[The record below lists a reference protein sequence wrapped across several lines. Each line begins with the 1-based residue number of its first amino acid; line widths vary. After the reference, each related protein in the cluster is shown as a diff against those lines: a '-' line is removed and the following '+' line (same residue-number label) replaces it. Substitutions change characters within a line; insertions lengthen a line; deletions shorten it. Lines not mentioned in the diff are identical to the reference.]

1 MVVPSASE
9 RSASRVEQRSYRY
22 SNFHVKWEREQGCE
36 MKAVASMLVLALSSA
51 AALQLPQTPASSVR
65 RRSPPPS
72 LNEAMT
78 KDRIEK
84 MIADNK
90 VSRRVRTAASLVRRH
105 R

>member
-1 MVVPSASE
+1 M
-9 RSASRVEQRSYRY
+9 
-22 SNFHVKWEREQGCE
+22 
-36 MKAVASMLVLALSSA
+36 MAVASMLVLALSSA

-90 VSRRVRTAASLVRRH
+90 VSRHVRTAASLVRRH